1 MSDEDVTDKTEIL
14 ARMAESYGTLR
25 ATLDRAGAEVL
36 ERPGT
41 WGDWSLKDLV
51 AHLTYWQTVATDRLQ
66 KFMTGRADEIH
77 FFQDSTESF
86 QGTSEIDEVNENV
99 YRANKDR
106 PLAEM
111 LEQLDITYQA
121 LRTAAKSVPADV
133 YPQDQQPSPLRG
145 WVAGNSFAHYDEH
158 RPDIDKAIQRQ
169 SAGNE

>member
-1 MSDEDVTDKTEIL
+1 MAEGEILTDKTQIL
-14 ARMAESYGTLR
+14 ARMAESRRALR
-25 ATLDRAGAEVL
+25 SALERAGPDIM

-41 WGDWSLKDLV
+41 WGEWTLKDLI
-51 AHLTYWQTVATDRLQ
+51 AHLTFWQTVATDRLQ

-86 QGTSEIDEVNENV
+86 EGRSEIDEVNGNV

-133 YPQDQQPSPLRG
+133 YRQDQQPSSLRD
-145 WVAGNSFAHYDEH
+145 WVAGNSFAHYEEH
-158 RPDIDKAIQRQ
+158 TADIEKAVQQ
-169 SAGNE
+169 ANA